1 LIYAARFYAEAGQTL
16 VQPAYGMYVEALAEH
31 ADELVLCGPVSDR
44 PVAGSGFLLRSPN
57 VRVVPLPYYER
68 DVDGVRLIGRS
79 IRGLRAALEG
89 ASLASIMLPL
99 GLLGPVAYTVAR
111 SLGVPVCLHVVGD
124 LREQWS
130 PSDYGVP
137 KKWIARGAIEVIE
150 RVQQMMIQRAP
161 TFVQGKGLQAKHH
174 RPGLRLVEAME
185 TTINDRDVRPRG
197 RRWSHGGPISLLYA
211 GNLIRPKGV
220 HVLLESLRQLR
231 SEGGEWHLTV
241 AGAGPQ
247 LDPLREQAKVL
258 KLGDHVEF
266 AGFQPLDGVLALMDR
281 AKLFVFPS
289 FGEGMPRVL
298 LEALARGLPVVISD
312 VGGVSGLIEHGRNGW
327 LVPPG
332 DPEALSSAI
341 RNGAADPSTW
351 ERVSEAG
358 LETAR
363 EHTMDHYARVIVEE
377 LEGAGLWK
385 D

>member
-1 LIYAARFYAEAGQTL
+1 
-16 VQPAYGMYVEALAEH
+16 
-31 ADELVLCGPVSDR
+31 
-44 PVAGSGFLLRSPN
+44 
-57 VRVVPLPYYER
+57 
-68 DVDGVRLIGRS
+68 
-79 IRGLRAALEG
+79 
-89 ASLASIMLPL
+89 
-99 GLLGPVAYTVAR
+99 
-111 SLGVPVCLHVVGD
+111 
-124 LREQWS
+124 
-130 PSDYGVP
+130 
-137 KKWIARGAIEVIE
+137 
-150 RVQQMMIQRAP
+150 
-161 TFVQGKGLQAKHH
+161 
-174 RPGLRLVEAME
+174 
-185 TTINDRDVRPRG
+185 
-197 RRWSHGGPISLLYA
+197 
-211 GNLIRPKGV
+211 
-220 HVLLESLRQLR
+220 
-231 SEGGEWHLTV
+231 V